1 MIWLLVALG
10 GALGSLAR
18 YGVNVAAVRWLPAT
32 FPCGTFLVNALG
44 CAIFG
49 LLLGAGESRN
59 VLTPAVRAFCLVG
72 LLGGFT
78 TFSSYSAESVVLL
91 RAGAW
96 PLALLNTL
104 GQVVV
109 GLLAVV
115 IGWWAGR
122 TLA

>member
-1 MIWLLVALG
+1 MTWLLVALG

-18 YGVNVAAVRWLPAT
+18 YAVNVAAARWLPET
-32 FPCGTFLVNALG
+32 FPYGTFLVNAVG

-91 RAGAW
+91 RSGAW

-115 IGWWAGR
+115 LGWWAGR
-122 TLA
+122 TLG